1 MYQQWYWGRSSC
13 LGTSYSVVS
22 TSEQKVRLG
31 LGLGFTLIAEKDQYN
46 DLNQVFVFVYTFLEN
61 EVLLLHFDS
70 ENRNN
75 QNF

>member
-1 MYQQWYWGRSSC
+1 MYLQWYWGRSSC
-13 LGTSYSVVS
+13 LDTSYSVVS